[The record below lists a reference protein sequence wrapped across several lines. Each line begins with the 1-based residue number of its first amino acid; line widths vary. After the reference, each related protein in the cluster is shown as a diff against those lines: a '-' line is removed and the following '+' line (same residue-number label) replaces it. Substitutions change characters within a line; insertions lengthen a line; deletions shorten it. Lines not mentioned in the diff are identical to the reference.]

1 MLRKETSE
9 EMARHRT
16 MAEEADITLRANK
29 CCDVCANADWIFNAG
44 RYDVICRFTGENRK
58 ACSGFMCPHYE
69 ECE

>member
-1 MLRKETSE
+1 MLFRETSE

-29 CCDVCANADWIFNAG
+29 CCDVCANADWKFDAG
-44 RYDVICRFTGENRK
+44 RYDVICRITGENRK
-58 ACSGFMCPHYE
+58 SRSGFMCPYYE

>member
-1 MLRKETSE
+1 MLRRETPE
-9 EMARHRT
+9 EMERHRT

-44 RYDVICRFTGENRK
+44 RYDVICRITGENRK
-58 ACSGFMCPHYE
+58 ACIGFMCPHYR